1 MTNAEMRV
9 AINNLKDL
17 ENMITELTASANE
30 IKDAIKT
37 EMKGREVEV
46 IDLGNAVVR
55 NTTVLSNRFDTTAFK
70 KTNNDLY
77 QLFVKQVVS
86 HKFSIA

>member
-1 MTNAEMRV
+1 MTNAEIRV
-9 AINNLKDL
+9 AINDLKDL
-17 ENMITELTASANE
+17 ENMITELTASANA
-30 IKDAIKT
+30 IKDAIKA

-55 NTTVLSNRFDTTAFK
+55 NTTVISNRFDTSGFK
-70 KTNNDLY
+70 KFNLDLY
-77 QLFVKQVVS
+77 NEWIKQVVS